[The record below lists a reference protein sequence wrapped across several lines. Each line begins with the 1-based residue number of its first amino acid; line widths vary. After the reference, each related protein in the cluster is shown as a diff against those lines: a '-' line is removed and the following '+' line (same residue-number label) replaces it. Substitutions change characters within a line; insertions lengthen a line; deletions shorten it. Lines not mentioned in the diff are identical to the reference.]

1 MTDAYIYDAVRTP
14 RGKGKKDGSLHE
26 ITGLSLATQVLEA
39 LRDRNDL
46 DTSKVDDVILG
57 CVTPVGELGADI
69 ARTAVLS
76 AGWAQT
82 VAGVQINRF
91 CASGLEAVNM
101 AAAKVKSGE
110 ADFAVGGGIEAMSRV
125 PMGSDGG
132 AWPVDPSSAF
142 PTYFVPQGVSADMIA
157 TKYGFSRDDVDAYSM
172 ESHKRAAAA
181 WADGRFSKSVIP
193 VKNQLGLVQLDR
205 DETIRPNTDMQTLGA
220 LNASFAMM
228 GEMAFDSVINQRYP
242 EVERVNHVHTP
253 GNSSGIVD
261 GSAGVLIGTREAGQ
275 ALGLKPRARIVGAA
289 SIGSEPSIMLTGPEF
304 VTKKLLARLGMTT
317 ADIDVWEL
325 NEAFAAV
332 VLRYMQALDIPHD
345 KMNVNGGG
353 ISMGHPLGATG
364 AMITGIALDELE
376 RSDKSTALITLCIGG
391 GMGTATV
398 IERV

>member
-1 MTDAYIYDAVRTP
+1 MAEAYIYDAVRTP

-46 DTSKVDDVILG
+46 DTSRVDDVILG
-57 CVTPVGELGADI
+57 CVSPVGEQGADI

-132 AWPVDPSSAF
+132 AWPVDPTSAF

-172 ESHKRAAAA
+172 ESHRRAAAA
-181 WADGRFSKSVIP
+181 WADGRFSKSVIA

-205 DETIRPNTDMQTLGA
+205 DETIRPNTDMQSLGA
-220 LNASFAMM
+220 LNPSFAMM
-228 GEMAFDSVINQRYP
+228 GEMAFDAVINQRYP

-261 GSAGVLIGTREAGQ
+261 GSAGVLIGTLEAGK

-304 VTKKLLARLGMTT
+304 VTKKLLGKLGMTT

-376 RSDKSTALITLCIGG
+376 RSGKETALITLCIGG